1 MQSRP
6 LLLWIL
12 ALILSCALFAQT
24 SILTGVVTD
33 ESGAVIPGAKI
44 VLTAANGTARN
55 ATSDDRGAY
64 SFSGLAPGDYTL
76 LASAPDLTMAQPLKI
91 SVRPGPQSAT
101 LQLKVV
107 ATNQQVTLQANPAPP
122 LTTTTSSNTTP
133 L

>member
-44 VLTAANGTARN
+44 VLTGANGTARN

-64 SFSGLAPGDYTL
+64 SFSGLAPGDDTL

-91 SVRPGPQSAT
+91 SVSPGPQSAT
-101 LQLKVV
+101 PQLKIV
-107 ATNQQVTLQANPAPP
+107 ATKQQVTVRANPHPSA
-122 LTTTTSSNTTP
+122 TATA
-133 L
+133 